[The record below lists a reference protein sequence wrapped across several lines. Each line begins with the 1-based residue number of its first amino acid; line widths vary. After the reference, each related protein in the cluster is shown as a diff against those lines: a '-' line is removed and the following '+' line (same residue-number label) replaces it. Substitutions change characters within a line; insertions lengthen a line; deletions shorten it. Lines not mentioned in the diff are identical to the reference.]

1 MLHGLL
7 DTVVSWSQSD
17 YAMIILFIMAFAESS
32 FFPVPPDVLMIP
44 MALANPAF
52 ALIYATITTLGSV
65 LGGIFGYI
73 IGDKGGKKVLHKL
86 VSQEKIEMVKYY
98 YHKYDVWAIAVAALT
113 PIPYKLF
120 TISAGTFSLNF
131 KRFVIA
137 SVFGR
142 GGRFYLVGFL
152 IFLFGDT
159 VRHFLENYFEIAIVI
174 FTVLLIGGFWF
185 INYISKKFK
194 PQKIIK

>member
-7 DTVVSWSQSD
+7 DSVVAWSQSD
-17 YAMIILFIMAFAESS
+17 YAIAILFAMAFAESS

-44 MALANPAF
+44 MALANPPL
-52 ALIYATITTLGSV
+52 ALFYATVTTLGSII
-65 LGGIFGYI
+65 GGIVGYL
-73 IGDKGGKKVLHKL
+73 IGEKGGKKVLHKF

-131 KRFVIA
+131 KRFIVA
-137 SVFGR
+137 SVVGR
-142 GGRFYLVGFL
+142 GGRFYFVGLL
-152 IFLFGDT
+152 IFLFGPT
-159 VRHFLENYFEIAIVI
+159 VKHFLENYFEVAIIV
-174 FTVLLIGGFWF
+174 FTVLLVAGFWF
-185 INYISKKFK
+185 INFMTKRFK
-194 PQKIIK
+194 PQEIIK